1 MTSHLRFPSQAAWEA
16 AAEAAG
22 FRFKRAAANALD
34 GNIIEDQWV
43 WLYYTHDWSID
54 DVGILYNDDMVIDTD
69 GKVISPPTPME
80 GWHVN
85 FIGTLPDGWDE
96 YLVNPRNP
104 RRVFA

>member
-1 MTSHLRFPSQAAWEA
+1 MTNYLRFSDQTAWET

-22 FRFKRAAANALD
+22 FRMKGSTPNTPD
-34 GNIIEDQWV
+34 GNIVEDQWT

-54 DVGILYNDDMVIDTD
+54 DVGILYNNDMVIDVD
-69 GKVISPPTPME
+69 GEVISPPTPME

>member
-1 MTSHLRFPSQAAWEA
+1 MTNYLRFSDQATWKA
-16 AAEAAG
+16 AAKAAG
-22 FRFKRAAANALD
+22 FRVKSSAPNAPNGD
-34 GNIIEDQWV
+34 TVEAQWT

-54 DVGILYNDDMVIDTD
+54 DVGILYNNDMVVDAD
-69 GKVISPPTPME
+69 GQVISPPTAME

-85 FIGTLPDGWDE
+85 FIGTLPDGWDQ